1 VIAADLP
8 PQHPLVRLSDAVYA
22 IAAKRVRGPRA
33 FAEPPGLGMS
43 AERLAGGRYEA
54 MAYTTERHVV
64 VDAAQ
69 PSFLRAATRLG
80 GRWSRA
86 QELSVAVL
94 VHEHM
99 HILGSGHESLRG
111 TPADR
116 GVEEAIVD
124 ALAADTLP
132 AVVRSLSGRRSLLAG
147 SGWAGVYPAC
157 VARLRVASTVAAGDR
172 SWRGP
177 RARAWRVRMLHA
189 GPESRATALRAT
201 GTDPASVCP

>member
-1 VIAADLP
+1 MMADLP
-8 PQHPLVRLSDAVYA
+8 PQHPLVSLSDAVYA
-22 IAAKRVRGPRA
+22 IAAERVGGPRA

-54 MAYTTERHVV
+54 MAYATERHVV

-69 PSFLRAATRLG
+69 PSFLRAAERLG
-80 GRWSRA
+80 GRWNRD
-86 QELSVAVL
+86 QERSVAVL

-111 TPADR
+111 APADR

-124 ALAADTLP
+124 AVAADTLP
-132 AVVRSLSGRRSLLAG
+132 VVVRALSGRRSLLARW
-147 SGWAGVYPAC
+147 GWAGVYPAC
-157 VARLRVASTVAAGDR
+157 VARLRVASTVASGDR

-189 GPESRATALRAT
+189 GPEARAVALRAT
-201 GTDPASVCP
+201 GTDPAGLCP

>member
-80 GRWSRA
+80 GRWSRD